1 MTRKNYTAYDVS
13 ASGPYSHAIDA
24 GDFIFLSGQTAMNGV
39 GDEEAKVKGNITDQT
54 KTALAYLTSVMDA
67 AEVTSDDVVKVNV
80 YLTSMAYF
88 DEMNEVY
95 KTFFNE
101 PYPARTCVAV
111 NELPLEADVEIE
123 FIVKK
128 SN

>member
-1 MTRKNYTAYDVS
+1 MTRKNYTADNVS

-24 GDFIFLSGQTAMNGV
+24 GEFIFLSGQTAMNGI
-39 GDEEAKVKGNITDQT
+39 DSEAKKELGNITEQT
-54 KTALAYLTSVMDA
+54 ETAFSYLTSVMDVA
-67 AEVTSDDVVKVNV
+67 GVTSDDVMKVNV
-80 YLTSMAYF
+80 YLTSMDHF

-95 KTFFNE
+95 KSFFNT

-111 NELPLEADVEIE
+111 KELPLKTDVEIE

-128 SN
+128 PR

>member
-1 MTRKNYTAYDVS
+1 MTRKNYTADNVS

-24 GDFIFLSGQTAMNGV
+24 GEFIFLSGQTAMNGI
-39 GDEEAKVKGNITDQT
+39 DSEAKKKLGNITEQT
-54 KTALAYLTSVMDA
+54 ETAFSYLTSVMDVA
-67 AEVTSDDVVKVNV
+67 GVTSDDVMKVNV
-80 YLTSMAYF
+80 YLTSMDHF

-95 KTFFNE
+95 KSFFNT

-111 NELPLEADVEIE
+111 KELPLKTDVEIE

-128 SN
+128 PR

>member
-1 MTRKNYTAYDVS
+1 MTRKNYTADNVS

-24 GDFIFLSGQTAMNGV
+24 GEFIFLSGQTAMNGI
-39 GDEEAKVKGNITDQT
+39 DSEAKKELGNITEQT
-54 KTALAYLTSVMDA
+54 EAAFSYLTSVMDVA
-67 AEVTSDDVVKVNV
+67 GVTSDDVMKVNV
-80 YLTSMAYF
+80 YLTSMDHF

-95 KTFFNE
+95 KSFFNT

-111 NELPLEADVEIE
+111 KELPLKTDVEIE

-128 SN
+128 PR